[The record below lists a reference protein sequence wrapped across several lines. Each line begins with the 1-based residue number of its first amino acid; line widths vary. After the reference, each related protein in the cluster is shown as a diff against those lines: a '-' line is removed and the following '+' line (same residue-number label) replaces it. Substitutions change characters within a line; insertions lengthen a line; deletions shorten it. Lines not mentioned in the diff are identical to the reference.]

1 MSLLFVPTRGE
12 FKNGTEEAPIS
23 IQFLVEQSDGSLVEK
38 PFDELTATTARKYPI
53 VQQPE
58 PQASSGT
65 GDSAN
70 DDDT

>member
-12 FKNGTEEAPIS
+12 FKNGPEAPIS
-23 IQFLVEQSDGSLVEK
+23 VQFLVEQSDGSLVEK

-65 GDSAN
+65 DDSAN